1 MLTPPLRSLPSRLL
15 PIVTPRSFHLWAL
28 VALLAALVARP
39 GAGQVG
45 ATTDIITGTV
55 TGPDSQPLPGAIVV
69 ATSVETRVSHQR
81 TSDANGRFT
90 IVFPD
95 GGGRYELTARFIAM
109 AAVQVNVARQADE
122 DRIVANI
129 RMGLAAVPL
138 EPVTV
143 SARSSARSDRTGPGG
158 SDRNYNPEQLTRLPI
173 DVSDVNTVAT
183 LQPGVLGI
191 RGSDSTATAF
201 SVAGQRP
208 TANNI
213 TMDGMSFGSGSIP
226 QDAVRSIRVIT
237 NSYDVARGQFS
248 GGLVASTTRGGT
260 NVPQGSF
267 TYALRD
273 RSLEWGEVTSSPFG
287 QGTTQNQ
294 LGGGIGGPIVPN
306 KLFGF
311 AALQGRWR
319 GQLLPS
325 LVSADPGTL
334 MWLGVNP
341 DSAARFVAL
350 ASATGAPVTVS
361 GLSGDRATN
370 NTLGLLRLD
379 WQASDV
385 HTLTLRL
392 DGNWESQEPTRV
404 GSLALPAT
412 GGTRTTRGG
421 GVMASLTSFF
431 GGRFINELRG
441 YVARQRR
448 DATAFL
454 TLPSAFV
461 DVASVLPA
469 GGQTVVALAFGGNSG
484 LPQHTNTGS
493 LELAD
498 EFSWLP
504 GGTAHR
510 LKVGVD
516 VIGTRLEENQTGNQ
530 FGTFIYPS
538 LAALAA
544 DSPAMFTRTVV
555 PQVHPGTA
563 WNSAVYAG
571 DTWRVGRGGNL
582 RLTYGARLEAA
593 RFKGA
598 PLYNRAVDSL
608 FGVRTDRIPSEVHV
622 SPRLGF
628 TWAWGDGSGGP
639 QTTFL
644 RGGVGDF
651 RSLTPT
657 ALYAAALGA
666 PGLSSAQTQL
676 ICVGSAVPT
685 PDWSLYAQDPST
697 IPTQCTDTATTVILT
712 PTPSVTAFA
721 PDFGAPRARRASL
734 ALLHRFGS
742 SNYWVTLEGNYAR
755 GVSQYGFR
763 DLNLVTTPRFTLPDE
778 AGRPV
783 YVPVD
788 SIVPTTGA
796 VSSVGS
802 RIHPEFGDVLLVG
815 SDLRSDTKQLI
826 LSFTG
831 ATRWGASFRLGYT
844 LTRARDQSSYSCC
857 SASAGFGAP
866 TTAGDPN
873 AREWG
878 TSGLERRHAFV
889 GTVTLPVTRGL
900 EVSAIGNFM
909 SGAPFTPIVGSDI
922 NGDGEKNDRAFIF
935 NPALTADTAIANGMR
950 ALLAAAPSPI
960 RSCLRRQL
968 GGIAARN
975 SCTGPWQVSLDLQVN
990 WRPEWF
996 GQDRRL
1002 TMSLLTVNLLG
1013 GLDEW
1018 LHGRADLRGW
1028 GYAPAPD
1035 PVLLHV
1041 QGFDPTTNQF
1051 RYAVNGR
1058 FGGIASAS
1066 GGVTVPF
1073 QVALQAHLAV
1083 GPGPIRRSATRQR
1096 TLDLPAPSSPP
1107 TANPITTILGLRD
1120 SLGCTPDQVAQL
1132 QAIADSLDARNRLLP
1147 ESLDAAVRASA
1158 ARDNA
1163 AWALERARAALMP
1176 EQWTKVP
1183 DALKSP
1189 PLVLND

>member
-1 MLTPPLRSLPSRLL
+1 MARPHRWLCLL
-15 PIVTPRSFHLWAL
+15 PFVLAVAPRP
-28 VALLAALVARP
+28 AAS
-39 GAGQVG
+39 QVG
-45 ATTDIITGTV
+45 TTTDILTGTV
-55 TGPDSQPLPGAIVV
+55 TGPDSQPLAGAIVQV
-69 ATSVETRVSHQR
+69 TSVETRVSRQR
-81 TSDANGRFT
+81 TTDAHGRFT

-95 GGGRYELTARFIAM
+95 GGGRYELTARFIGM
-109 AAVQVNVARQADE
+109 DPVQITVARQADE
-122 DRIVANI
+122 DRIEATI
-129 RMGLAAVPL
+129 RMGLLVVAL

-143 SARSSARSDRTGPGG
+143 SARSGSRSERAGPGG
-158 SDRNYNPEQLTRLPI
+158 NDRNFNPEQLARTPI
-173 DVSDVNTVAT
+173 DVSDVNTVAA

-213 TMDGMSFGSGSIP
+213 TLDGMSFGSGSVP

-273 RSLEWGEVTSSPFG
+273 RSVAWGEVTSSPFG
-287 QGTTQNQ
+287 QGMTQNQ
-294 LGGGIGGPIVPN
+294 LGGGMGGPLIPN
-306 KLFGF
+306 KLFVF

-319 GQLLPS
+319 GQPLPS
-325 LVSADPGTL
+325 LVTADPSTL
-334 MWLGVNP
+334 AWLGVSP

-350 ASATGAPVTVS
+350 ASATGAPVEIS
-361 GLSGDRATN
+361 GRSGDRATN

-379 WQASDV
+379 WQANDV

-392 DGNWESQEPTRV
+392 DGSWESQEPTRV

-412 GGTRTTRGG
+412 GGTRTMGGG
-421 GVMASLTSFF
+421 GVMASLTSYF
-431 GGRFINELRG
+431 GGHFINELRG

-448 DATAFL
+448 DVRAFL
-454 TLPSAFV
+454 TLPSGFV
-461 DVASVLPA
+461 DVGSTLPN

-484 LPQHTNTGS
+484 LPQHTNNGS

-504 GGTAHR
+504 GATAHR

-538 LAALAA
+538 LAAFAA
-544 DSPAMFTRTVV
+544 DSPAMFTRTLV
-555 PQVHPGTA
+555 PRVRPGTA

-571 DTWRVGRGGNL
+571 DTWRVGGGL

-593 RFKGA
+593 HFSDA
-598 PLYNRAVDSL
+598 PPYNRAVDSL

-628 TWAWGDGSGGP
+628 TWASGDGSDGP

-657 ALYAAALGA
+657 ALYAAALSA

-697 IPTQCTDTATTVILT
+697 IPTQCTDTATAVTLT

-721 PDFGAPRARRASL
+721 PDFAAPRARRASL
-734 ALLHRFGS
+734 ALLHRLGS

-755 GVSQYGFR
+755 GVRQYGFR

-815 SDLRSDTKQLI
+815 SDLQSDTKQLI

-857 SASAGFGAP
+857 SASAGFAAP

-873 AREWG
+873 VREWG
-878 TSGLERRHAFV
+878 TSGLERRHALV

-922 NGDGEKNDRAFIF
+922 NGDGAKNDRAFIF
-935 NPALTADTAIANGMR
+935 NPALTADTAIANGMQ
-950 ALLAAAPSPI
+950 ALLATAPSAI
-960 RSCLRRQL
+960 RRCLRRQL

-975 SCTGPWQVSLDLQVN
+975 SCTGPWQASLDLQVN

-996 GQDRRL
+996 GLDRRL

-1018 LHGRADLRGW
+1018 LHGRAQLRGW

-1035 PVLLHV
+1035 PVLLYV
-1041 QGFDPTTNQF
+1041 RGFDPPTNQC

-1096 TLDLPAPSSPP
+1096 ALDLPAPATAPP
-1107 TANPITTILGLRD
+1107 ANPITTILGLRG
-1120 SLGCTPDQVAQL
+1120 SLGCTPDQVVQL

-1176 EQWTKVP
+1176 EQWSKVP

-1189 PLVLND
+1189 PLELND

>member
-1 MLTPPLRSLPSRLL
+1 MLTPPLRSLRSRLL

-39 GAGQVG
+39 GASQVG

-55 TGPDSQPLPGAIVV
+55 TGPDSQPLPGAVVV

-95 GGGRYELTARFIAM
+95 GGGRYELTARFVGM
-109 AAVQVNVARQADE
+109 AAVQVKVARQADE
-122 DRIVANI
+122 DRIVASI
-129 RMGLAAVPL
+129 RMGLAAV
-138 EPVTV
+138 
-143 SARSSARSDRTGPGG
+143 
-158 SDRNYNPEQLTRLPI
+158 
-173 DVSDVNTVAT
+173 T
-183 LQPGVLGI
+183 LQPVVLGI

-213 TMDGMSFGSGSIP
+213 TMDGMSFGSASVP
-226 QDAVRSIRVIT
+226 QDAVRSLRVIT

-260 NVPQGSF
+260 NLPQGAF

-287 QGTTQNQ
+287 QGMTQNQ
-294 LGGGIGGPIVPN
+294 LGGGMGGPIVPN
-306 KLFGF
+306 KLFVF

-334 MWLGVNP
+334 VWLGVNP
-341 DSAARFVAL
+341 DSAARFVTL

-404 GSLALPAT
+404 GNLALPAT

-431 GGRFINELRG
+431 GGHFINELRG

-454 TLPSAFV
+454 TLPSGFV
-461 DVASVLPA
+461 DVGSALPT
-469 GGQTVVALAFGGNSG
+469 GGQTLVALAFGGNSG

-504 GGTAHR
+504 GATAHR

-571 DTWRVGRGGNL
+571 DTWRVGRGGGL

-593 RFKGA
+593 RFSGA

-628 TWAWGDGSGGP
+628 TWASGDGSDGP

-697 IPTQCTDTATTVILT
+697 IPTQCTDTATAVTLT
-712 PTPSVTAFA
+712 ATPSVTAFA
-721 PDFGAPRARRASL
+721 PDFAAPRARRASL

-742 SNYWVTLEGNYAR
+742 SYYWVTLEGNYAR
-755 GVSQYGFR
+755 GVRQYGFR

-802 RIHPEFGDVLLVG
+802 RIHPEFGNVLRVG
-815 SDLRSDTKQLI
+815 SDLQSDTKQLI

-857 SASAGFGAP
+857 SASAGFAAP
-866 TTAGDPN
+866 TTADDP
-873 AREWG
+873 RSW
-878 TSGLERRHAFV
+878 
-889 GTVTLPVTRGL
+889 
-900 EVSAIGNFM
+900 
-909 SGAPFTPIVGSDI
+909 
-922 NGDGEKNDRAFIF
+922 
-935 NPALTADTAIANGMR
+935 
-950 ALLAAAPSPI
+950 APS
-960 RSCLRRQL
+960 RSR
-968 GGIAARN
+968 
-975 SCTGPWQVSLDLQVN
+975 
-990 WRPEWF
+990 
-996 GQDRRL
+996 
-1002 TMSLLTVNLLG
+1002 
-1013 GLDEW
+1013 
-1018 LHGRADLRGW
+1018 
-1028 GYAPAPD
+1028 
-1035 PVLLHV
+1035 
-1041 QGFDPTTNQF
+1041 
-1051 RYAVNGR
+1051 
-1058 FGGIASAS
+1058 
-1066 GGVTVPF
+1066 
-1073 QVALQAHLAV
+1073 
-1083 GPGPIRRSATRQR
+1083 
-1096 TLDLPAPSSPP
+1096 
-1107 TANPITTILGLRD
+1107 
-1120 SLGCTPDQVAQL
+1120 
-1132 QAIADSLDARNRLLP
+1132 
-1147 ESLDAAVRASA
+1147 
-1158 ARDNA
+1158 
-1163 AWALERARAALMP
+1163 
-1176 EQWTKVP
+1176 
-1183 DALKSP
+1183 
-1189 PLVLND
+1189 

>member
-1 MLTPPLRSLPSRLL
+1 MLMPPPRISRLMRSYPLWTLVVLVAALTPGP
-15 PIVTPRSFHLWAL
+15 
-28 VALLAALVARP
+28 AAA
-39 GAGQVG
+39 QVG
-45 ATTDIITGTV
+45 ATTDIITGAV
-55 TGPDSQPLPGAIVV
+55 TGPDSQPLAGAVVV

-81 TSDANGRFT
+81 TSDAHGRFT

-95 GGGRYELTARFIAM
+95 GGGRYELTARFISM

-143 SARSSARSDRTGPGG
+143 SARSGARSDRTGPGG
-158 SDRNYNPEQLTRLPI
+158 SDRSYNPEQLARLPI

-213 TMDGMSFGSGSIP
+213 TIDGMSFGSGSVP

-287 QGTTQNQ
+287 QGMTQNQ
-294 LGGGIGGPIVPN
+294 LGGGMGGPIVPN

-319 GQLLPS
+319 DQLLPS

-334 MWLGVNP
+334 AWLGVNP
-341 DSAARFVAL
+341 DSAARFVTL

-392 DGNWESQEPTRV
+392 DGSWESQEPTRV

-461 DVASVLPA
+461 DVASVLPT

-504 GGTAHR
+504 GATAHR
-510 LKVGVD
+510 LKLGVD

-563 WNSAVYAG
+563 WNSALYAG

-593 RFKGA
+593 RFSGA

-608 FGVRTDRIPSEVHV
+608 FGMRTDRIPSEVHV

-628 TWAWGDGSGGP
+628 SWAWGDGSDGP

-657 ALYAAALGA
+657 ALYAAALSA
-666 PGLSSAQTQL
+666 PGLSSAQIQL

-697 IPTQCTDTATTVILT
+697 IPTQCTDTATAVTLT

-721 PDFGAPRARRASL
+721 PDFAAPRARRASL

-742 SNYWVTLEGNYAR
+742 SYYWVTLEGNYAR

-763 DLNLVTTPRFTLPDE
+763 DLNLVATPRFTLPDE

-815 SDLRSDTKQLI
+815 SDLQSDTKQLI
-826 LSFTG
+826 LTFTG

-844 LTRARDQSSYSCC
+844 LTRARDQSSFSCC
-857 SASAGFGAP
+857 SASAGFAAP

-873 AREWG
+873 VREWG
-878 TSGLERRHAFV
+878 RSGLERRHAFV

-900 EVSAIGNFM
+900 EISAIGNFM

-922 NGDGEKNDRAFIF
+922 NGDGVKNDRAFIF
-935 NPALTADTAIANGMR
+935 NPALTADTAIANGMQ

-1073 QVALQAHLAV
+1073 QVALQAHVAV

-1096 TLDLPAPSSPP
+1096 ALDLPAPSPP
-1107 TANPITTILGLRD
+1107 PPANPITTILGLRD

>member
-1 MLTPPLRSLPSRLL
+1 M
-15 PIVTPRSFHLWAL
+15 
-28 VALLAALVARP
+28 
-39 GAGQVG
+39 G
-45 ATTDIITGTV
+45 
-55 TGPDSQPLPGAIVV
+55 
-69 ATSVETRVSHQR
+69 
-81 TSDANGRFT
+81 
-90 IVFPD
+90 
-95 GGGRYELTARFIAM
+95 M
-109 AAVQVNVARQADE
+109 AAVQVNAARQADE

-129 RMGLAAVPL
+129 RMGLAAVSL

-143 SARSSARSDRTGPGG
+143 SARSGARSDRTGPGG
-158 SDRNYNPEQLTRLPI
+158 SDRNYNPEQLTRLTI

-213 TMDGMSFGSGSIP
+213 TMDGMSFGSGSVP
-226 QDAVRSIRVIT
+226 QDAVRSLRVIT

-248 GGLVASTTRGGT
+248 GGLVASATRGGT

-287 QGTTQNQ
+287 QGMTQNQ
-294 LGGGIGGPIVPN
+294 LGGGMGGPIVAN
-306 KLFGF
+306 KLFVF

-334 MWLGVNP
+334 VWLGVNP
-341 DSAARFVAL
+341 DSAARFVTL
-350 ASATGAPVTVS
+350 AGAPGAPVTVS
-361 GLSGDRATN
+361 GLSGGRATN
-370 NTLGLLRLD
+370 NALGLRRLD

-412 GGTRTTRGG
+412 GGTRPTRGG

-454 TLPSAFV
+454 TLPSGYV
-461 DVASVLPA
+461 DVGSALPT

-504 GGTAHR
+504 GATAHR

-530 FGTFIYPS
+530 FGTFVYPS

-555 PQVHPGTA
+555 SQVHPGTA
-563 WNSAVYAG
+563 WNSALYAG
-571 DTWRVGRGGNL
+571 DTWRVGGSL

-593 RFKGA
+593 RFSGA

-608 FGVRTDRIPSEVHV
+608 FGVRTDRIPDEVHR
-622 SPRLGF
+622 SP
-628 TWAWGDGSGGP
+628 
-639 QTTFL
+639 
-644 RGGVGDF
+644 
-651 RSLTPT
+651 
-657 ALYAAALGA
+657 
-666 PGLSSAQTQL
+666 
-676 ICVGSAVPT
+676 
-685 PDWSLYAQDPST
+685 
-697 IPTQCTDTATTVILT
+697 
-712 PTPSVTAFA
+712 
-721 PDFGAPRARRASL
+721 RRASF

-742 SNYWVTLEGNYAR
+742 SYYWVTLEGNYAR

-815 SDLRSDTKQLI
+815 SDLQSDTKQLI

-831 ATRWGASFRLGYT
+831 AMRWGASFRLGYT
-844 LTRARDQSSYSCC
+844 FTRARDQSSYSCC
-857 SASAGFGAP
+857 SASAGFAAP

-873 AREWG
+873 VREWG
-878 TSGLERRHAFV
+878 TSGLERRHALV

-900 EVSAIGNFM
+900 EVSAIGNVM

-922 NGDGEKNDRAFIF
+922 NGDGAKNDRAFIF
-935 NPALTADTAIANGMR
+935 NPALTADTAIANGIQ

-975 SCTGPWQVSLDLQVN
+975 SCTGPWQASLDLQVN

-996 GQDRRL
+996 GFDRRL

-1013 GLDEW
+1013 GLHEW
-1018 LHGRADLRGW
+1018 RHGRAQLRGW
-1028 GYAPAPD
+1028 GYAPPPD
-1035 PVLLHV
+1035 PLPPYL
-1041 QGFDPTTNQF
+1041 
-1051 RYAVNGR
+1051 
-1058 FGGIASAS
+1058 
-1066 GGVTVPF
+1066 
-1073 QVALQAHLAV
+1073 
-1083 GPGPIRRSATRQR
+1083 RR
-1096 TLDLPAPSSPP
+1096 
-1107 TANPITTILGLRD
+1107 
-1120 SLGCTPDQVAQL
+1120 
-1132 QAIADSLDARNRLLP
+1132 
-1147 ESLDAAVRASA
+1147 
-1158 ARDNA
+1158 
-1163 AWALERARAALMP
+1163 
-1176 EQWTKVP
+1176 
-1183 DALKSP
+1183 
-1189 PLVLND
+1189 